1 MINPHDHCNLKKISM
16 MHNSFPEVQHD
27 HEERKLIESIINYK
41 RYSRCMILFS
51 EVHRDH
57 E

>member
-27 HEERKLIESIINYK
+27 HEERKLIESIFDQT
-41 RYSRCMILFS
+41 SRSLQTTKDIQGA
-51 EVHRDH
+51 
-57 E
+57 